1 MSVLIL
7 VLILAG
13 AVVLLALELFILPG
27 LTLAGVASAILY
39 FFGIYFAFA
48 ELGYTEGIFT
58 IIASLLSVIL
68 TIRWFMKSKRLEEYA
83 LKETIADP
91 INVAEKLNLQ
101 VGQQG
106 ITLTRL
112 SLVGNASFN
121 GLPVEVYS
129 TEGLIEEQTPIE
141 IVRIEKATIYV
152 KKQS

>member
-1 MSVLIL
+1 
-7 VLILAG
+7 
-13 AVVLLALELFILPG
+13 
-27 LTLAGVASAILY
+27 
-39 FFGIYFAFA
+39 
-48 ELGYTEGIFT
+48 
-58 IIASLLSVIL
+58 
-68 TIRWFMKSKRLEEYA
+68 MKSKRLEEYA